1 MEIRDWKLEGWAP
14 VQEISNSGR
23 VFRIMGKR
31 IRLDIG
37 DRKMEAGRVGPKRG
51 FRNRGRVLIEI
62 ETQGR

>member
-1 MEIRDWKLEGWAP
+1 MEAGRMGPNL
-14 VQEISNSGR
+14 EISNSGR
-23 VFRIMGKR
+23 VLRIMGKR

-62 ETQGR
+62 ETHGL